1 MVDRQHRSYGQ
12 LQQQGTRR
20 RIGLTGGI
28 ATGKSTA
35 GEILRRVHHLTV
47 VDADHFARAALAP
60 GTAATRAVLQRY
72 GSAVK
77 QEDGAINRRSLAQI
91 VFAAVAE
98 RHWLEQLVHPQV
110 HRDLLAALAAH
121 HQLETVVLMVPLL
134 FEAGWQTLCSET
146 WLVDLDEA
154 TQRQRLQQRDRLTT
168 QEINHRLGAQ
178 WPMARKRPLAD
189 VLLDNRGDHHS
200 LQRQIAIAL
209 QAGQLAAGSPRAG
222 RSHGISP

>member
-12 LQQQGTRR
+12 LQRQGTRR

-35 GEILRRVHHLTV
+35 AHILTGVHGLTV

-60 GTAATRAVLQRY
+60 GTAATHAVLQRY
-72 GSAVK
+72 GAVVET
-77 QEDGAINRRSLAQI
+77 QDGSIHRRSLARI
-91 VFAAVAE
+91 VFAAAAE
-98 RHWLEQLVHPQV
+98 RHWLEQLVHPLV
-110 HRDLLAALAAH
+110 HQDLLAALAAH
-121 HQLETVVLMVPLL
+121 HQLDTVVLMVPLL

-178 WPMARKRPLAD
+178 WPMARKRQLAD
-189 VLLDNRGDHHS
+189 VVLDNRGNRHS
-200 LQRQIAIAL
+200 LRRQIAIAL
-209 QAGQLAAGSPRAG
+209 QAGPLAAGSPQD
-222 RSHGISP
+222 SQPPGISP

>member
-1 MVDRQHRSYGQ
+1 MVDRQHRGYGQ
-12 LQQQGTRR
+12 PRQPGTRR
-20 RIGLTGGI
+20 CIGLTGGI

-35 GEILRRVHHLTV
+35 ARILTGVHGLTV
-47 VDADHFARAALAP
+47 LDADHFARAALAP
-60 GTAATRAVLQRY
+60 GTAATCAVLQRY

-77 QEDGAINRRSLAQI
+77 QEDGSIHRRSLARI

-121 HQLETVVLMVPLL
+121 HQLDTVVLMVPLL

-154 TQRQRLQQRDRLTT
+154 AQRQRLQQRDRLTT
-168 QEINHRLGAQ
+168 QEINHRIGAQ
-178 WPMARKRPLAD
+178 WPLARKRQLAD
-189 VLLDNRGDHHS
+189 VVLDNRSDRHS
-200 LQRQIAIAL
+200 LQHQIAIAL
-209 QAGQLAAGSPRAG
+209 QAGPLEAGSPRAG

>member
-1 MVDRQHRSYGQ
+1 MGNSQHRSCSQ
-12 LQQQGTRR
+12 LRQQGTRR

-35 GEILRRVHHLTV
+35 ARILTRVHGLTV
-47 VDADHFARAALAP
+47 LDADHFARAALAP

-72 GSAVK
+72 GTVVEK
-77 QEDGAINRRSLAQI
+77 QDGSIHRRSLAQI
-91 VFAAVAE
+91 VFAAAAE
-98 RHWLEQLVHPQV
+98 RHWLERLVHPQV
-110 HRDLLAALAAH
+110 HRDLLAALATH
-121 HQLETVVLMVPLL
+121 HQLDTVVLMVPLL
-134 FEAGWQTLCSET
+134 FEAGWQALCSET

-178 WPMARKRPLAD
+178 WPMARKRQLAD
-189 VLLDNRGDHHS
+189 VVLDNRGDRHS

-209 QAGQLAAGSPRAG
+209 QAGQLAAGSPQD
-222 RSHGISP
+222 SQLPGISP